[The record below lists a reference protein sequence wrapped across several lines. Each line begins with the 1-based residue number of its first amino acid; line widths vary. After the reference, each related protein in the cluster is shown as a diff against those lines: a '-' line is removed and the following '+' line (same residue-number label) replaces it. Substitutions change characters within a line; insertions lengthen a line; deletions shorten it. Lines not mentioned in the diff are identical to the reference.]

1 MRADLA
7 ALEAVGVRH
16 VALRLGGDTVTE
28 SLERM
33 QRFGEEVITAGR

>member
-1 MRADLA
+1 MRADMA
-7 ALEAVGVRH
+7 ALEAAGVRN

-33 QRFGEEVITAGR
+33 QRFGEEVISAAR